1 MVSVYDFIMNEN
13 QWKNQWSHD
22 QLRAMLF
29 EQFDSFWE
37 REPGIQ
43 RSALDTVEK
52 AAALPHAVIISG
64 MRRVGKSTLLVQ
76 IAQNIGIDN
85 FYYLNFED
93 DRFINFRAE
102 DMNDLYQL
110 LVEFFGVRKIFI
122 FDEIQSVDGWEHFVR
137 RFMDSGHKF
146 YISGSNAS
154 LLSKEL
160 GTLLTGRYVPIEL
173 FPFSFQE
180 YLQFRNQTIPDL
192 QRMKTSDQAK
202 LKHELGDYLM
212 QGGIPDA
219 LKYPEIPL
227 TRTLYDDILYRDIAA
242 RLRFDSIESLKQL
255 AFFLISNPGGV
266 ISYNKL
272 KERLKLGSVNTI
284 SSYIE
289 QMENSWL
296 FLAINRYVFS
306 VKRQQVL
313 PKKIYSIDT
322 GMANNV
328 GFHFSPNTGK
338 LLENLVFLTL
348 RRKTS
353 EIYYYVTSGGFEVD
367 FFLPEKGLLLQ
378 VTQNLDRN
386 ETREREFRALTSAA
400 KEVNVQEAIILT
412 NYNEGGTVINQLPIQ
427 IRSISE
433 WLLEN

>member
-1 MVSVYDFIMNEN
+1 MVYDFIMNGN
-13 QWKNQWSHD
+13 IWKNQWSHD
-22 QLRAMLF
+22 QLRAMLL
-29 EQFDSFWE
+29 EQFDAFWD
-37 REPGIQ
+37 RDPGIQ
-43 RSALDTVEK
+43 RDALETVKK
-52 AAALPHAVIISG
+52 ASPLPHAVIISG
-64 MRRVGKSTLLVQ
+64 LRRVGKSTLLGQ
-76 IAQNIGIDN
+76 IAHNMGIDN
-85 FYYLNFED
+85 FYYINFED
-93 DRFINFRAE
+93 NRLINFQAE

-110 LVEFFGVRKIFI
+110 LVEFFGIRKIFI
-122 FDEIQSVDGWEHFVR
+122 FDEIQSVKGWEHFVR

-160 GTLLTGRYVPIEL
+160 GTLLTGRYIPIEL
-173 FPFSFQE
+173 YPFSFQE
-180 YLQFRNQTIPDL
+180 YLTFRNQTIPDINK
-192 QRMKTSDQAK
+192 MKTSDQAK
-202 LKHELGDYLM
+202 LKHDLGEFLK

-219 LKYPEIPL
+219 LKYPDIPL

-242 RLRFDSIESLKQL
+242 RLRVDSIESLKQL
-255 AFFLISNPGGV
+255 AFFLMSNPGGV

-296 FLAINRYVFS
+296 FLAIHRYAYS

-313 PKKIYSIDT
+313 PKKIYAIDT

-338 LLENLVFLTL
+338 SLENLVFITL
-348 RRKTS
+348 RRKTR
-353 EIYYYVTSGGFEVD
+353 EIYYYATAEDFEVD
-367 FFLPEKGLLLQ
+367 FYLPEEGLLIQ
-378 VTQNLDRN
+378 VTQNLDRD
-386 ETREREFRALTSAA
+386 ETRDREFRALTTAA
-400 KEVNVQEAIILT
+400 REVQIRQALILT
-412 NYNEGGTVINQLPIQ
+412 DYNESGIVVDQLPIQ
-427 IRSISE
+427 IRSVSE